1 MRFLPLV
8 WRNLTRK
15 KVRALLTLLSI
26 AVAFLLFGY
35 LAAIRQAFSQGVDVA
50 GVDRLVVRHRVSLI
64 RLLPASYEE
73 RIESIPGVVDAVYAT
88 WFGGVYQDPKNFF
101 GQFPVDPEEYLSMF
115 PEFLLPEDQKAAWIA
130 DRTGAIAGRNIADR
144 FGWKVGDRIPIQATV
159 WRKKDGSA
167 TWEFDLVGIYDGA
180 EPGTDTT
187 QFLFHYDY
195 FDEARLFG
203 QGQVGWYTVR
213 VADPERSAEVARR
226 IDEEFENSSAETRTE
241 TEKAFVQGFAN
252 QVGNV
257 GAILVAILSAVF
269 FTILLVAGNTMAQA
283 VRERL
288 QELAL
293 LKALGFSHGGVLVL
307 VLAESCVLAVLGG
320 TAGLWL
326 AWFLISFGDPTGGAL
341 PIFFLPTR
349 DLVSGGALVL
359 GLGVVAGILP
369 AMQAMRL
376 RIADGLRRAP

>member
-1 MRFLPLV
+1 MKFLPLV
-8 WRNLTRK
+8 WSNLKRK

-35 LAAIRQAFSQGVDVA
+35 LAAIRQAFTYGIDVA

-64 RLLPASYEE
+64 RLLPESYEG
-73 RIESIPGVVDAVYAT
+73 RIEGIPGVVDAVHAT

-101 GQFPVDPEEYLSMF
+101 GQFPVEPAEYLGMF
-115 PEFLLPEDQKAAWIA
+115 PEFLLPEKEKAAWLA
-130 DRTGAIAGRNIADR
+130 TRTGAIVGRNIADR
-144 FGWKVGDRIPIQATV
+144 FDWTIGDRIPIQATV
-159 WRKKDGSA
+159 WRQEGGSS

-180 EPGTDTT
+180 DPGTDTT

-195 FDEARLFG
+195 FDEARFMG

-213 VADPERSAEVARR
+213 VEDPERSAEVARL
-226 IDEEFENSSAETRTE
+226 IDEEFENSSAETKTE
-241 TEKAFVQGFAN
+241 TEKAFVQGFAK

-288 QELAL
+288 QELAV
-293 LKALGFSHGGVLVL
+293 LKALGFTDGGVLAL
-307 VLAESCVLAVLGG
+307 VLAEACTLTVIGG
-320 TAGLWL
+320 AGGLWL

-341 PIFFLPTR
+341 PIFFFPVR
-349 DLVSGGALVL
+349 DLVIGVLLIIAL
-359 GLGVVAGILP
+359 GLVTGLLP
-369 AMQAMRL
+369 ALQAMRL
-376 RIADGLRRAP
+376 RIADGLRR